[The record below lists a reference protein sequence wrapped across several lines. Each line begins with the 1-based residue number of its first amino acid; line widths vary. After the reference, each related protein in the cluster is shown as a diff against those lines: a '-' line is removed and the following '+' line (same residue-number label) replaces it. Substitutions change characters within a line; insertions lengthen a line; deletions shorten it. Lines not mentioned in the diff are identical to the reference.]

1 MVVSGWGDDYNDG
14 NRKTDR
20 LWAAMQEILPRES
33 CGISER
39 ENKYVLCVGDSTQP
53 KNSVCFGD
61 SGGNDIKQL
70 VMSET

>member
-1 MVVSGWGDDYNDG
+1 
-14 NRKTDR
+14 
-20 LWAAMQEILPRES
+20 MQEILPRES

-53 KNSVCFGD
+53 KNSACFGD
-61 SGGNDIKQL
+61 SGGNYIKQL